1 MIKKATNRELL
12 KLNKNYEKSKD
23 IWKYTQVM
31 KCILENFED
40 LYSYGLFEAFLKVSR
55 YDVEIV
61 LDVRK
66 LYNDF
71 EVYIKVLGNKGF
83 ITSIGAKRSEVYT
96 FDITKCSDVIGAVL
110 NYLTFE
116 L

>member
-1 MIKKATNRELL
+1 MIKKATNREVL
-12 KLNKNYEKSKD
+12 KLHKNYEKSKD
-23 IWKYTQVM
+23 IWKYAQVM

-40 LYSYGLFEAFLKVSR
+40 LYSYGLLNASLEIRR

-61 LDVRK
+61 LNVSK
-66 LYNDF
+66 LYGDF

-83 ITSIGAKRSEVYT
+83 ITSCKRSEVYT
-96 FDITKCSDVIGAVL
+96 FDITKCSDVIGVIL